1 LYSLHDT
8 FVSAP
13 IKKARIAIAVS
24 EEEAKH
30 YEEFGV
36 SREKIRIVP
45 NGIDLETFSPGH
57 PGDDLTRFRPS
68 GSKLIG
74 YVGRLDPIKGL
85 LVLLKAFESICH
97 ETPGTKLVLIGPDFG
112 MRQVLA
118 SEIRRKGMTGVMF
131 LDPVANDRLP
141 NIYRALD
148 VIVTPS
154 FFEIFGMST
163 LEAMACGRPVVSTS
177 VGGVSDLIQQGRNG
191 LLVPPG
197 DHRALA
203 SKVNYLLQN
212 ESAARLLGDNARLK
226 ALGFGIER
234 TADLTEEAYHDCI
247 RGGA

>member
-8 FVSAP
+8 FISAP
-13 IKKARIAIAVS
+13 IRKARIAIAVS

-36 SREKIRIVP
+36 SRQKIRIVP
-45 NGIDLETFSPGH
+45 NGIDLETFSPGD
-57 PGDDLTRFRPS
+57 PGDDLTAIPS
-68 GSKLIG
+68 GSKLVG

-112 MRQVLA
+112 MKQVLA
-118 SEIRRKGMTGVMF
+118 SVIRRKGMTGVIF

-141 NIYRALD
+141 NIYRTLD

-163 LEAMACGRPVVSTS
+163 LEAMACGRPVVSTA
-177 VGGVSDLIQQGRNG
+177 VGGVSDLIQEGRNG

-197 DHRALA
+197 DYEALA

-212 ESAARLLGDNARLK
+212 ESTARLLGENARLK
-226 ALGFGIER
+226 ALEYGIER
-234 TADLTEEAYHDCI
+234 TADLTEDAYHDCM

>member
-1 LYSLHDT
+1 
-8 FVSAP
+8 VSAP

-36 SREKIRIVP
+36 SREKIRIIP

-57 PGDDLTRFRPS
+57 PGDGLTGFRPS
-68 GSKLIG
+68 GSKLVG

-118 SEIRRKGMTGVMF
+118 SEIRRKGITGVIF

-177 VGGVSDLIQQGRNG
+177 VGGVRDLIQEGRNG

-197 DHRALA
+197 DYGALA

-212 ESAARLLGDNARLK
+212 ESAARLLGKNARLK
-226 ALGFGIER
+226 ALGYGIER